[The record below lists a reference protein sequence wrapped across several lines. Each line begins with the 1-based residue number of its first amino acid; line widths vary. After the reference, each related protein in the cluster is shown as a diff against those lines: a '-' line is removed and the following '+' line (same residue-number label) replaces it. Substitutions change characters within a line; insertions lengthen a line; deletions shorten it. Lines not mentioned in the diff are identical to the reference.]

1 MNQKQISEIT
11 GLAQPHVSVAL
22 KRIENIFE
30 CLPKSIRKVLK
41 AQGKT
46 VIVVNNNSPK

>member
-1 MNQKQISEIT
+1 MNQKEISEAT
-11 GLAQPHVSVAL
+11 GIAQPHVSVAL

-46 VIVVNNNSPK
+46 IVVVDNNESN